1 MNLSAVNNPTLS
13 TKNVLSIAQPAD
25 VSDRFA
31 ALMRRSQ
38 SGGPTPRVE
47 QAARQL
53 VGLALFKPLL
63 EQARQSP
70 FKTDL
75 FHGGAGEDAFA
86 GQLDQLLADRMAQR
100 PDYPLVKA
108 IVRQFSQQAKAVDT
122 HG

>member
-13 TKNVLSIAQPAD
+13 TKNVLSMAQPAD
-25 VSDRFA
+25 VSGQFA

-38 SGGPTPRVE
+38 SGGSTSEVE

-63 EQARQSP
+63 EQAHQSP

-75 FHGGAGEDAFA
+75 FHGGAGEDAFQ

-108 IVRQFSQQAKAVDT
+108 IVSKFAQRTKAVDT